1 MKRVVVIATV
11 AVFSIAGL
19 LAAGLVTAA
28 DDPAPAGGPAQ
39 LGKNPLKGEAIKT
52 LKGRV
57 YSQWADNPEKEILFG
72 IQYWNTGEPASGNPV
87 GRASSDLDVKPP
99 DPLFTCCAW
108 GFTGGAEK
116 NNPYS
121 GWHHPQQTV
130 RLQVKDKGLMDQL
143 IKASQDL
150 TAVEVSLDGR
160 TVTGFKPLKEE

>member
-1 MKRVVVIATV
+1 MNRVVVIAAV
-11 AVFSIAGL
+11 AVFSVAGL
-19 LAAGLVTAA
+19 LAAGFVTAA
-28 DDPAPAGGPAQ
+28 DAPSGGGIAQ
-39 LGKNPLKGEAIKT
+39 LGKETLKGEAVKS

-57 YSQWADNPEKEILFG
+57 WSQWADNPEKEVLFG

-108 GFTGGAEK
+108 GFTGGPER

-121 GWHHPQQTV
+121 GWYHPQQTV

-150 TAVEVSLDGR
+150 KAVEVSLDGR
-160 TVTGFKPLKEE
+160 TITGFKPLKED

>member
-1 MKRVVVIATV
+1 MNRLVVIAAV
-11 AVFSIAGL
+11 AVFSVASL
-19 LAAGLVTAA
+19 LAAEFVAAA
-28 DDPAPAGGPAQ
+28 DAPAGGPPAV
-39 LGKNPLKGEAIKT
+39 LGQGPLKGEAVKT

-57 YSQWADNPEKEILFG
+57 WSQWADNPEKEVLFG
-72 IQYWNTGEPASGNPV
+72 IQYWNTGEPASGNPL

-108 GFTGGAEK
+108 GFTGGTER

-121 GWHHPQQTV
+121 GWYHPQQTV

-150 TAVEVSLDGR
+150 KAVEVSLDGR
-160 TVTGFKPLKEE
+160 TITGFKPLKED